1 MEVNC
6 EYKSKSCFK
15 LHSLHTFQS
24 KEVTMGHV
32 DILLNFLKS
41 RDREFLTFLHEYCG
55 CGCSF
60 WVFLMRKIYFAEKCP
75 TNINVYILT
84 QATAAGT

>member
-24 KEVTMGHV
+24 KEVKMGHFDV
-32 DILLNFLKS
+32 LLNFLKS
-41 RDREFLTFLHEYCG
+41 RDREFLTYFQHFK
-55 CGCSF
+55 SF
-60 WVFLMRKIYFAEKCP
+60 SE
-75 TNINVYILT
+75 
-84 QATAAGT
+84 